1 MIDKFVID
9 RLEATPIEGVA
20 ERLGLEVNRHKCL
33 CPFHDDSRPSL
44 TFNTYRNRYRCY
56 VCDAHGGVIDLVK
69 NYRGVGFREAC
80 EWLDPSIVRSD
91 FAQKGLTL
99 LCKKNVQTS
108 KTLKHET
115 QKSSPAKRVYPPDL
129 EWLSSLIR
137 VKSLNEEARRFL
149 FEERKIDPRVVAW
162 CGLTSISEPQP
173 CWRYGKPF
181 YDAPSLLIPYYD
193 VDGRLVS
200 VQSRYLGTT
209 LSERVPLD
217 RSEASAE
224 RELPS
229 IDRELSVNTPRF
241 RFPRGSDCHVYGL
254 QILRMLKPG
263 EELWITEGASD
274 CWAMLSSGKKAIAI
288 PSATLLKEK
297 DIEPLR
303 RVIAPPS
310 AGGLGGSLH
319 MYPDQDR
326 PGEKLFLELR
336 ERLPGIERHQL
347 PEGCKDFGDLW
358 KTMQTG
364 RN

>member
-1 MIDKFVID
+1 MIDRFVID

-20 ERLGLEVNRHKCL
+20 ERLGLDVNRHKCL

-69 NYRGVGFREAC
+69 NYRGCNFKEAVGWLTGDPNLGTLGEMQQNRPHAEAII
-80 EWLDPSIVRSD
+80 S
-91 FAQKGLTL
+91 AT
-99 LCKKNVQTS
+99 KKRN
-108 KTLKHET
+108 
-115 QKSSPAKRVYPPDL
+115 VYPPDL
-129 EWLSSLIR
+129 DWLSQLVR
-137 VKSLNEEARRFL
+137 TKVLTLEARRFL

-162 CGLTSISEPQP
+162 CGLTSISEAQP

-193 VDGRLVS
+193 ADGRLLS
-200 VQSRYLGTT
+200 VQGRYLG
-209 LSERVPLD
+209 D
-217 RSEASAE
+217 RSAELATSAGN
-224 RELPS
+224 RD
-229 IDRELSVNTPRF
+229 IPRF

-303 RVIAPPS
+303 
-310 AGGLGGSLH
+310 GLNLH

-336 ERLPGIERHQL
+336 ERLPQLQRHQL
-347 PEGCKDFGDLW
+347 PTNCKDFGDFW
-358 KTMQTG
+358 KNANNHQLTTI
-364 RN
+364 